1 MRLFI
6 TGSESFVGRE
16 LLLQCAAAGIEC
28 TGVDAAPT
36 SHPGFQQLDVRSPR
50 IEESVPWEV
59 DAVVHL
65 AAMSRDAD
73 CVDHL
78 YDTLDVNVMGTLN
91 LMRAAKARRARQFIF
106 ASSEWVYDSCSAE
119 VLKTEN
125 SVVDISQ
132 HTSEYALS
140 KLIGEATLRQQYI
153 RGFCDTTILR
163 FGIIYGPRPSNWSAV
178 EAIFDTVRRGEPVR
192 VGSGDT
198 ARSFIHVTDIAHG
211 IIKSVGMT
219 GFNVVNL
226 EGRRL
231 IRLAEIAQTSA
242 LVLGVS
248 AELIESGGPASIRA
262 VSGDRAL
269 AMLDWTPTIDLE
281 AGLRS
286 LL

>member
-16 LLLQCAAAGIEC
+16 LLSQCAAAGIEC

-36 SHPGFQQLDVRSPR
+36 SRAGFEQLDVRSPG
-50 IEESVPWEV
+50 IEDIVPWEV

-73 CVDHL
+73 CIDHL
-78 YDTLDVNVMGTLN
+78 YDTFDVNVMGTLN
-91 LMRAAKARRARQFIF
+91 LLRASKARRARQFIF
-106 ASSEWVYDSCSAE
+106 ASSEWVYDSCSAD
-119 VLKTEN
+119 VLKTED
-125 SVVDISQ
+125 SVINIAR

-140 KLIGEATLRQQYI
+140 KLVGEATLRQEHL
-153 RGFCDTTILR
+153 RGSCDTTVLR

-178 EAIFDTVRRGEPVR
+178 EAIFNTVRRGDPVS
-192 VGSGDT
+192 VGAGDT
-198 ARSFIHVTDIAHG
+198 ARRFIHVADIARG
-211 IIKSVGMT
+211 IIKAVGVA

-226 EGRRL
+226 EGPRL
-231 IRLAEIAQTSA
+231 VSLAEIAETSA
-242 LVLGVS
+242 RVLGTS
-248 AELIESGGPASIRA
+248 TELVTRGAPANVRD
-262 VSGDRAL
+262 VSGTRAL
-269 AMLDWTPTIDLE
+269 EVLDWSPAIDLE